1 MNEKILEVKDITLDY
16 SSSTGT
22 IHALESVSFDIS
34 EGEFVCV
41 LGPSGCGKSTLLRLI
56 AGFEKATKG
65 EILLEGK
72 RIEGIDSRRG
82 VVFQRDN
89 LFEWF
94 SVRNNINYGLRM
106 QGKLKKTDIRKK
118 TDDMLALMQLSDFSE
133 KKVYELSGG
142 MRQRVSIGRT
152 LINDPEI
159 LLMDEPFSALDA
171 LTREQL
177 QDALRDLWMSQKN
190 TIFFITHDI
199 DEALVLGTRVL
210 LMSRRPGKIIKDV
223 KLDYTYKI
231 SKENNS
237 RSILSEDY
245 FVLRRDL
252 FNLIASGDQAADC
265 DHLCD

>member
-1 MNEKILEVKDITLDY
+1 MSNALLKVQNVSHDY
-16 SSSTGT
+16 ESSTGP
-22 IHALESVSFDIS
+22 IHALDNLNFEIED
-34 EGEFVCV
+34 GEFVCV
-41 LGPSGCGKSTLLRLI
+41 LGPSGCGKSTLLKMI
-56 AGFEKATKG
+56 AGFEPVTEG
-65 EILLEGK
+65 QILLEGEP
-72 RIEGIDSRRG
+72 IHGIDPHRG

-94 SVRNNINYGLRM
+94 NVRDNVNYGLRM
-106 QGKLKKTDIRKK
+106 SGKLSREEIRKK
-118 TDDMLALMQLSDFSE
+118 TDDMIELMGLSEFSE

-177 QDALRDLWMSQKN
+177 QDALRDLWIKSKK

-210 LMSRRPGKIIKDV
+210 LMSKRPGTIIEDLHV
-223 KLDYTYKI
+223 DYTYQI
-231 SKENNS
+231 SAEGNS
-237 RSILSEDY
+237 RHKLGEDY
-245 FVLRRDL
+245 LELRRTL
-252 FNLIASGDQAADC
+252 FNRIAGM
-265 DHLCD
+265 LK

>member
-1 MNEKILEVKDITLDY
+1 MSNETLLSIQDVSLDY
-16 SSSTGT
+16 VSSTGT
-22 IHALESVSFDIS
+22 IHALESLNIDIK

-41 LGPSGCGKSTLLRLI
+41 LGPSGCGKSTLLKLI
-56 AGFEKATKG
+56 AGFEEATG
-65 EILLEGK
+65 GQILLRGRK
-72 RIEGIDSRRG
+72 INGIDSERG
-82 VVFQRDN
+82 VVFQKDN

-94 SVRNNINYGLRM
+94 NVRDNVNYGLRM
-106 QGKLKKTDIRKK
+106 KGKLSKEEIRRK
-118 TDDMLALMQLSDFSE
+118 TDDMIELMGLSEFSD

-177 QDALRDLWMSQKN
+177 QDALRDLWISQKK

-210 LMSRRPGKIIKDV
+210 LMSKRPGTVIED
-223 KLDYTYKI
+223 LHLNYTYEI
-231 SKENNS
+231 SAEGNS
-237 RSILSEDY
+237 RHKLGED
-245 FVLRRDL
+245 FLELRRDL
-252 FNLIASGDQAADC
+252 FGKLSGMHD
-265 DHLCD
+265 